1 MDSVKNLNWKALLA
15 EALALLLKTRRAR
28 RSPLTR
34 LSSRE
39 KLFERGLASLEKRLR
54 KSSRRVRY

>member
-1 MDSVKNLNWKALLA
+1 VKTLNWKALLA
-15 EALALLLKTRRAR
+15 DGLAMLLKSRTHR

-34 LSSRE
+34 VSRRE

>member
-1 MDSVKNLNWKALLA
+1 M
-15 EALALLLKTRRAR
+15 LLKSRTHR

-34 LSSRE
+34 VGRRE